1 MEKNRFYGRGVPVMN
16 WKKWSRMTRLGFL
29 LLICLQFSAYATGRA
44 QGMKVSLDMH
54 NVTLEQVL
62 KELKAQ
68 TGMRFFY
75 SVEKARGEQKEV
87 VKMTDISLEEAL
99 RQVLDGTKLT
109 YEIQQD
115 VIVIR
120 EQQEQQQSPK
130 ERKITGKVTDEEGMP
145 LPGVT
150 VLIKGTQLGTA
161 TDGDGN
167 YQLTVP
173 AQGHALVFTMVGM
186 ETREETI
193 GERSEINVTM
203 VADVNEMKEV
213 VVTGYGNKSIASF
226 TGAAQTVTKDQLLRA
241 GTKNI
246 LSSLQAFVPG
256 MLLVTNNARG
266 SDPNTRPEILVRG
279 RSSFTSGSSMPTFI
293 VDGAEVSADYVFDMD
308 INDVESATVLKD
320 ASASALYGA
329 KAANGVIV
337 ITTRPMKAG
346 KMKVSYSGNFSL
358 TVPDLS
364 DYHLLNAEEKLEYEY
379 LAGLYTSQEGLS
391 DEQYSMDE
399 RYNEIYQR
407 IREGVN
413 TDWLSYPLRNAFVN
427 NHNVA
432 VYGGDHYVRYN
443 LSLTGK
449 KLSLYNPKQERP
461 W

>member
-1 MEKNRFYGRGVPVMN
+1 MN

-173 AQGHALVFTMVGM
+173 AQGHESV
-186 ETREETI
+186 
-193 GERSEINVTM
+193 
-203 VADVNEMKEV
+203 
-213 VVTGYGNKSIASF
+213 
-226 TGAAQTVTKDQLLRA
+226 
-241 GTKNI
+241 
-246 LSSLQAFVPG
+246 
-256 MLLVTNNARG
+256 
-266 SDPNTRPEILVRG
+266 
-279 RSSFTSGSSMPTFI
+279 MP
-293 VDGAEVSADYVFDMD
+293 
-308 INDVESATVLKD
+308 
-320 ASASALYGA
+320 
-329 KAANGVIV
+329 
-337 ITTRPMKAG
+337 
-346 KMKVSYSGNFSL
+346 
-358 TVPDLS
+358 
-364 DYHLLNAEEKLEYEY
+364 
-379 LAGLYTSQEGLS
+379 
-391 DEQYSMDE
+391 
-399 RYNEIYQR
+399 
-407 IREGVN
+407 
-413 TDWLSYPLRNAFVN
+413 
-427 NHNVA
+427 
-432 VYGGDHYVRYN
+432 
-443 LSLTGK
+443 
-449 KLSLYNPKQERP
+449 
-461 W
+461 